1 MDKVKLEMK
10 SQIDEWLQRGYYDK
24 IYNFFLNEK
33 DRTWIEDNSMA
44 YMYVAMLIYE
54 KEISNNVDNHVLAR
68 TKDSDQILNDFRWI
82 RLLFLRNEFTEEETY
97 DELYEFAEEK
107 GYSFYVLAENLK
119 IVVENP
125 QQQLEKLAQC
135 WDRRSLE

>member
-1 MDKVKLEMK
+1 MDKMELEMK
-10 SQIDEWLQRGYYDK
+10 SQIDEWLLNGYYDK
-24 IYNFFLNEK
+24 IYNFFLNGK
-33 DRTWIEDNSMA
+33 DRTWIEHNSMA

-82 RLLFLRNEFTEEETY
+82 RFMFLRNEFTEEETY
-97 DELYEFAEEK
+97 DKLFEFAEEK
-107 GYSFYVLAENLK
+107 GYSFHVFAENLK

>member
-1 MDKVKLEMK
+1 MDNMELEMK

-68 TKDSDQILNDFRWI
+68 IKDSDQILNDFRWI
-82 RLLFLRNEFTEEETY
+82 RLMFLRNEFTEEETY
-97 DELYEFAEEK
+97 DKLYDFAEEK

-119 IVVENP
+119 IVVENS
-125 QQQLEKLAQC
+125 QQQLEKLVQC

>member
-1 MDKVKLEMK
+1 MDNMELEMK

-68 TKDSDQILNDFRWI
+68 IKDSDQILNDFRWI
-82 RLLFLRNEFTEEETY
+82 RLMFLRNEFTEEETY
-97 DELYEFAEEK
+97 DKLYDFAEEK

-125 QQQLEKLAQC
+125 QQQLEKLVQC

>member
-82 RLLFLRNEFTEEETY
+82 RFMFLRNEFTEEETY
-97 DELYEFAEEK
+97 DKLYDFAEEK

-125 QQQLEKLAQC
+125 QQQLEKLVQC

>member
-1 MDKVKLEMK
+1 MDNMELELK
-10 SQIDEWLQRGYYDK
+10 YQIDEWLQRGYYDK
-24 IYNFFLNEK
+24 IYNFFFNEK
-33 DRTWIEDNSMA
+33 DRTCIEYNSIA

-82 RLLFLRNEFTEEETY
+82 RLMFLRNEFTEEETY
-97 DELYEFAEEK
+97 DKLYDFAEEK

-125 QQQLEKLAQC
+125 QQQLEKLVQC

>member
-10 SQIDEWLQRGYYDK
+10 SQIDEWLQREYYDK

-68 TKDSDQILNDFRWI
+68 IKDSDQILNDFRWI
-82 RLLFLRNEFTEEETY
+82 RLMFLRNEFTEEETY
-97 DELYEFAEEK
+97 DKLYDFAEEK

-125 QQQLEKLAQC
+125 QQQLEKLVQC

>member
-10 SQIDEWLQRGYYDK
+10 SQIDEWLQREYYDK

-68 TKDSDQILNDFRWI
+68 IKDSDQILNDFRWI
-82 RLLFLRNEFTEEETY
+82 RLMFLRNEFTEEETY
-97 DELYEFAEEK
+97 DKLYDFAEEK

-135 WDRRSLE
+135 CDRRSLE

>member
-10 SQIDEWLQRGYYDK
+10 SQVDEWLQRGYYDK

-68 TKDSDQILNDFRWI
+68 TKDSDQIMNDFRWI
-82 RLLFLRNEFTEEETY
+82 RFMFLRNEFTEEETY
-97 DELYEFAEEK
+97 DTLYEFAELK
-107 GYSFYVLAENLK
+107 GYSFYVLEENLK
-119 IVVENP
+119 TVVEDSKL
-125 QQQLEKLAQC
+125 QLEKLAQC
-135 WDRRSLE
+135 WDRRSLK

>member
-1 MDKVKLEMK
+1 MDNMELELK
-10 SQIDEWLQRGYYDK
+10 YQIDEWLQRGYYDK
-24 IYNFFLNEK
+24 IYNFFFNEK
-33 DRTWIEDNSMA
+33 DRTCIEYNSIA

-82 RLLFLRNEFTEEETY
+82 RLMFLRNEFTEEETY
-97 DELYEFAEEK
+97 DKLYDFAEEK
-107 GYSFYVLAENLK
+107 WYSFYVLAENLK

-125 QQQLEKLAQC
+125 QQQLEKLVQC